1 MWEMLIVSAGGSE
14 ALVQASLTR
23 VGFILADLCSQEL
36 DPAVWFIND
45 LPK

>member
-1 MWEMLIVSAGGSE
+1 MWRMLIVPAVGSK
-14 ALVQASLTR
+14 ALVQASLPG

-36 DPAVWFIND
+36 DPAVCFIND